1 MKPVSVRELA
11 SFVFRHGDL
20 YPSGEGGR
28 VEAWEGTLAHATLQ
42 QQRAKGD
49 EKYRKEVALK
59 IPATLAGQQRV
70 LQGRID
76 GLTQDP
82 DGQTVVEEYKTSRR
96 SQPLLRPAD
105 EAQAWLYAG
114 MLCSIDASVID
125 VVPRIIYISPEGV
138 ELVTYQQ
145 TLTAHTAK
153 MFLAFVLTCFDAYLQ
168 RLDRRNRQR
177 MAWADTLSFPHDS
190 YRKNQRAIAGQVY
203 KSLIQ
208 EQNLLLEAVTG
219 SGKTLAV
226 LFPALKAQA
235 MDEQFFFLTSRTRGA
250 DAALDALGQLVSKT
264 PNAPLRVVQIT
275 AKEKT
280 CPLVKMT
287 CDASVCPNAADYYNR
302 VPEALSAL
310 EQQPLSGR
318 ETIESVAAE
327 HDVCPFELSLD
338 SAMTADVI
346 VADYNYVFDPTVRL
360 QRFVHQDQQSLLIDE
375 AHQLSHRVSDMLS
388 VTVTSE
394 QLQLA
399 MAASGPEPELNAA
412 LTALNEQMLR
422 GAQSAQDQIG
432 VKHNL
437 RQQVTELLQSDDES
451 HAMDEAMFGFLQT
464 CERLMSEAGHA
475 TETTL
480 RISGPTPVP
489 QQLPVTD
496 SLFQTPETMSVPQ
509 ATGPGDNSKNIDR
522 ELLPEDVLQL
532 YFTALRWHRSA
543 KWTDPANYRYIVA
556 TEKRKRSQPPP
567 VSVSRWCI
575 DSSDYSS
582 QIMAEHKAVVRF
594 SGTLSPLSLFQ
605 RLHGQEATDAS
616 QPPTQSAAVRA
627 QTPFQAEQLGVFAI
641 TNIETYYQ
649 RRQSSLGQL
658 CELLATLQEVRPGR
672 YLVAMP
678 SYEYLAQLSEYV
690 SADDTFMQQA
700 RAMDDETQLA
710 LLRRFQS
717 ADQATLGIV
726 MGGVF
731 SESVDLG
738 PGVLSGVVVVSLA
751 LPPQDLSKTL
761 IQGHFDD
768 SYGQGWGRQ
777 VAYLQPALSKIV
789 QAAGRLIRS
798 PNDRGVVCLVDPRF
812 ANPTLHNYFPEH
824 WQVESTTTENLKNRL
839 KTFWLHDLLRR
850 ED

>member
-11 SFVFRHGDL
+11 SFVFRYGDL

-28 VEAWEGTLAHATLQ
+28 VEAWEGTLAHAALQ

-59 IPATLAGQQRV
+59 IPVTLSGQERV

-76 GLTQDP
+76 GLIQEP
-82 DGQTVVEEYKTSRR
+82 DGQTVIEEYKTSRR
-96 SQPLLRPAD
+96 SQPPLRPAD

-125 VVPRIIYISPEGV
+125 VVPRVVYISPEGV
-138 ELVTYQQ
+138 ELVSYQQ
-145 TLTAHTAK
+145 TLAAHTAK
-153 MFLAFVLTCFDAYLQ
+153 MFLAFVLACFDAYLQ

-177 MAWADTLSFPHDS
+177 MAWADTLSFPHSS

-203 KSLIQ
+203 KSLIK
-208 EQNLLLEAVTG
+208 EQNLLMEAVTG

-250 DAALDALGQLVSKT
+250 DAALDALGQLISKT

-287 CDASVCPNAADYYNR
+287 CDASVCPNAADYYNK

-310 EQQPLSGR
+310 EHQPVSDR
-318 ETIESVAAE
+318 KTIELVAAE

-388 VTVTSE
+388 VTTTSE
-394 QLQLA
+394 QLRLA
-399 MAASGPEPELNAA
+399 MAVAGPE
-412 LTALNEQMLR
+412 LTVPLSVLQEQVLR
-422 GAQSAQDQIG
+422 GAQAARGQQPNS
-432 VKHNL
+432 
-437 RQQVTELLQSDDES
+437 RQQVAELLQSEDENRALDD
-451 HAMDEAMFGFLQT
+451 AMFGLLQA
-464 CERLMSEAGHA
+464 CEQLMSEAGHV
-475 TETTL
+475 TETEPNTDD
-480 RISGPTPVP
+480 PTSVKP
-489 QQLPVTD
+489 QPPVTG
-496 SLFQTPETMSVPQ
+496 SLFHSPETTSGQQ
-509 ATGPGDNSKNIDR
+509 APGSGLNAKSIDR
-522 ELLPEDVLQL
+522 DLLPEEVLQL

-543 KWTDPANYRYIVA
+543 KWTDPANYRYIV
-556 TEKRKRSQPPP
+556 TTHKGRSAQP
-567 VSVSRWCI
+567 STISISRWCI

-605 RLHGQEATDAS
+605 RLHGQEVTDAK
-616 QPPTQSAAVRA
+616 QSPAQSPAFRA

-641 TNIETYYQ
+641 TNIETYYH
-649 RRQSSLGQL
+649 RRQSSLSQL
-658 CELLATLQEVRPGR
+658 YELLAALQEVRPGR

-678 SYEYLAQLSEYV
+678 SYEYLSQLSEYA
-690 SADDTFMQQA
+690 SADETFMQQT

-710 LLRRFQS
+710 LLTRFQS
-717 ADQATLGIV
+717 ADKATLGIV

-738 PGVLSGVVVVSLA
+738 PGVLSGVVVVSLG

-768 SYGQGWGRQ
+768 RYGQGWGRQ
-777 VAYLQPALSKIV
+777 VAYLQPALSRIV

-798 PNDRGVVCLVDPRF
+798 PGDRGVVCLVDPRF
-812 ANPTLHNYFPEH
+812 ANPSLHDHFPEH
-824 WQVESTTTENLKNRL
+824 WQVEPTTTENLKKRL
-839 KTFWLHDLLRR
+839 KTFWSHDLVEG